1 MSIAIW
7 CNRLLFHVIFNE
19 VLTKSLIEVLH
30 TMNNTRVNVM
40 NIMSMRGGKK
50 REKKQT
56 DGDLQIDENFH
67 SRAFSDF

>member
-7 CNRLLFHVIFNE
+7 CNRLLFHVILNE

-40 NIMSMRGGKK
+40 NIMRGGEKI
-50 REKKQT
+50 EKKET